1 MNFRNNFKPKSQE
14 SAVGV
19 RSAGTI
25 ILVVDVVSFG
35 IGLTENQNAL
45 QRWKCVRFVRKL
57 AVQCRNV
64 RNREHSFATLQAFSC
79 ASELIL
85 CFSGSYMRGELSYK
99 IVL

>member
-1 MNFRNNFKPKSQE
+1 MNFRNDFKTKSQE
-14 SAVGV
+14 TAVGV

-64 RNREHSFATLQAFSC
+64 ILFPKHRNVGIVSMSTPLRHYKRFHVP
-79 ASELIL
+79 
-85 CFSGSYMRGELSYK
+85 LS
-99 IVL
+99 

>member
-1 MNFRNNFKPKSQE
+1 MNFRNDFRTKSQE
-14 SAVGV
+14 TAVGV

-64 RNREHSFATLQAFSC
+64 ILFIKHRNVGIVSTPLRHYKRFHVP
-79 ASELIL
+79 
-85 CFSGSYMRGELSYK
+85 LS
-99 IVL
+99 